1 MYQLPSPFDGIGI
14 TYMHYFAK
22 KENFS
27 KLDIPLNKSAG
38 RFSSRARERLSTVLQ
53 IAKELVSIEDAVKAL
68 GVDRQT
74 AAKTLARWQQQ
85 GWLKRVGPGLYA
97 PVPVDAMTSEQVL
110 KDPWVLVPA
119 LYAPGYIGGWTAAEH
134 WDFTEQLFRS
144 IFVFTA
150 QPFRKKEQSVQ
161 GVSFVLKRIPKDK
174 IFGTKSIWRGQARVQ
189 IADKHRTIVDL
200 LADPESG
207 GGIRHVESCLWHY
220 FKDSEADTNILIQY
234 AEKLGNGAVF
244 KRLGF
249 LLSQKP
255 GNETWIDL
263 CGQRLTQ
270 GNAKLDP
277 ALPSQRLVKAWRLWI
292 PKTWTVGRGDD

>member
-1 MYQLPSPFDGIGI
+1 MLR
-14 TYMHYFAK
+14 K
-22 KENFS
+22 
-27 KLDIPLNKSAG
+27 AG
-38 RFSSRARERLSTVLQ
+38 RFSSRARERLSSVLQ
-53 IAKELVSIEDAVKAL
+53 TAKELVSIADAVKAL
-68 GVDRQT
+68 AVDRRT

-85 GWLKRVGPGLYA
+85 GWLRRVGPGLYA
-97 PVPVDAMTSEQVL
+97 PIPVDALTSEQVL

-134 WDFTEQLFRS
+134 WNFTEQIFRT

-150 QPFRKKEQSVQ
+150 QPFRKKAQSVQ
-161 GVSFVLKRIPKDK
+161 GVSFVLKRIPESR
-174 IFGTKSIWRGQARVQ
+174 IFGTKNIWRGQSRIL

-207 GGIRHVESCLWHY
+207 GGIRHVESCLRNY
-220 FKDSEADTNILIQY
+220 LKDSEADARILIQY
-234 AEKLGNGAVF
+234 GEKLGNGAVF

-249 LLSQKP
+249 LLSQNT
-255 GNETWIDL
+255 GNEVWVDE
-263 CGQRLTQ
+263 CRRRLTQ

-292 PKTWTVGRGDD
+292 PKTWTAGRPDD